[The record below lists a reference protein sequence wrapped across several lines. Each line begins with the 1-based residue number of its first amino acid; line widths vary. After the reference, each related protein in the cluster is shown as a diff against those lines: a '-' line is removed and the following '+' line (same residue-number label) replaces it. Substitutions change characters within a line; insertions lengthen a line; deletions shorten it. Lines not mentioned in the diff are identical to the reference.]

1 VVELNEGTQI
11 LLRNVVVGVATLVSI
26 ALPSWALSQ
35 GTKKESIYLVCEQPS
50 GSSTYLPGGRVP
62 VERMGTVPDTFSG
75 LLNLT
80 LTDGPA
86 TKLVDATWVREGSA
100 ISSSDPSEGGSVRMG
115 YADDEIKRF
124 DIDWQKGSSATILL
138 KGLGSGVAVVAY
150 TDIKAGFGLDKVSS
164 FIVVCS
170 EFTTKAAADAE
181 TQNALVRVNEQN
193 AALEAAAREAAAAV
207 DQAASST
214 NASPRPKSKRNPR

>member
-1 VVELNEGTQI
+1 MLGNS
-11 LLRNVVVGVATLVSI
+11 VVGIATLAFV
-26 ALPSWALSQ
+26 ALPSLALSQ
-35 GTKKESIYLVCEQPS
+35 GTQSESIYLVCEQPS

-62 VERMGTVPDTFSG
+62 VDRMGTVPDAFSG

-80 LTDGPA
+80 LTAGPA
-86 TKLVDATWVREGSA
+86 TKLVDATWIREGST

-124 DIDWQKGSSATILL
+124 DIDWQRGSSATILL

-164 FIVVCS
+164 FIAVCS
-170 EFTTKAAADAE
+170 EFTSKEAANTE
-181 TQNALVRVNEQN
+181 TQNALVRVKEQA
-193 AALEAAAREAAAAV
+193 AALEAAAREGAAMV
-207 DQAASST
+207 DQAASPA
-214 NASPRPKSKRNPR
+214 NASPKPKSKRKPR